1 MNEISKQRM
10 ELARK
15 NAVQLMNDPNV
26 ISMLVTGS
34 VAKGI
39 ADDNSDIDTIVI
51 YDKPLT
57 QDNFDRIRED
67 AIASGGG
74 LYGEDIESGITVYK
88 FIDRIRYDYGHT
100 FHDPWE
106 KLLDDYLKEP
116 DITNAECQIMLSGF
130 IDGAA
135 IKGQEWAEKKKR
147 YFIDSYPDK
156 YAEDLVKKNLAFHP
170 KWVLV
175 KMGLERN
182 DTLFL
187 YETFLDIEK
196 KIFGILCG
204 INNLYH
210 PGKFKSAD
218 YTIDKMKIKP
228 DGLYE
233 RFTKV
238 FHSSESEAIEI
249 LSGLIMETLDIVD
262 EHMPEISTKRNREIF
277 SMVLRR

>member
-10 ELARK
+10 ELARQ
-15 NAVQLMNDPNV
+15 NAGELMDDPNV
-26 ISMLVTGS
+26 IAMLVTGS

-39 ADDNSDIDTIVI
+39 ADDNSDIDTIVL
-51 YDKPLT
+51 YEKPLD
-57 QDNFDRIRED
+57 QNDFDRIKED
-67 AIASGGG
+67 AVSSGGG
-74 LYGEDIESGITVYK
+74 LYGEDINSGITVYK
-88 FIDRIRYDYGHT
+88 FVDGIRYDYGHT
-100 FHDPWE
+100 FIEPWE
-106 KLLDDYLKEP
+106 KELNEYLSEP
-116 DITNAECQIMLSGF
+116 DINNAEFQIMLSGF
-130 IDGAA
+130 VDGAP
-135 IKGQEWAEKKKR
+135 IKGDEWAEEKR
-147 YFIDSYPDK
+147 RHFIESYPDK

-196 KIFGILCG
+196 RIFGILCG
-204 INNLYH
+204 INRLYH

-218 YTIDKMKIKP
+218 FTIDKMKIKP
-228 DGLYE
+228 ENLYK
-233 RFTKV
+233 RFTDV
-238 FHSSESEAIEI
+238 FHSGEEEAIEI

-262 EHMPEISTKRNREIF
+262 KYMPGISTKRNREIF

>member
-1 MNEISKQRM
+1 MNDISKERL
-10 ELARK
+10 ELAK
-15 NAVQLMNDPNV
+15 ANAAYMMNDPNV
-26 ISMLVTGS
+26 IAMLVTGS

-51 YDKPLT
+51 YEKPLM
-57 QDNFDRIRED
+57 QDDFDRIRED

-88 FIDRIRYDYGHT
+88 FIDGIRYDYGHT
-100 FHDPWE
+100 FHDPWK
-106 KLLDDYLKEP
+106 KLLDDYLREP
-116 DITNAECQIMLSGF
+116 DINNAECQIMLSGF
-130 IDGAA
+130 VDGAA
-135 IKGQEWAEKKKR
+135 IKGHDWAEEKKQ
-147 YFIDSYPDK
+147 YFTESYPDK

-187 YETFLDIEK
+187 YETFLEIEK
-196 KIFGILCG
+196 RIFGILCG
-204 INNLYH
+204 INRLYH

-218 YTIDKMKIKP
+218 FTINKMIVKP
-228 DGLYE
+228 DGLYDK
-233 RFTKV
+233 FVKV
-238 FHSSESEAIEI
+238 FHTSESEAIEI

-262 EHMPEISTKRNREIF
+262 EHMPGISTKRNREIF
-277 SMVLRR
+277 SMVLRK

>member
-1 MNEISKQRM
+1 MNDISKERL
-10 ELARK
+10 ELAK
-15 NAVQLMNDPNV
+15 LNASDMMNDPNV
-26 ISMLVTGS
+26 IAMLVTGS

-51 YDKPLT
+51 YEKPLT
-57 QDNFDRIRED
+57 QDDFDRIRED
-67 AIASGGG
+67 AIANGGG

-88 FIDRIRYDYGHT
+88 FIDGIRYDYGHT
-100 FHDPWE
+100 FHDPWK

-116 DITNAECQIMLSGF
+116 DIDNAECQIMLSGF
-130 IDGAA
+130 VDGAA
-135 IKGQEWAEKKKR
+135 IKGQEWAEKKKQ
-147 YFIDSYPDK
+147 YFLDRYPDK

-204 INNLYH
+204 INKLYH

-218 YTIDKMKIKP
+218 FTIEKMKIKP
-228 DGLYE
+228 DDLYK
-233 RFTKV
+233 RFMDV
-238 FHSSESEAIEI
+238 FKTGESEAIEI
-249 LSGLIMETLDIVD
+249 LSGLIMETLDIID
-262 EHMPEISTKRNREIF
+262 KYMPDISTKRNREIF
-277 SMVLRR
+277 SMVLRK